1 MRYTSD
7 SYVNNVFTQIGL
19 VTLIGLGAKNAILI
33 VEFAKMKKEEGFDL
47 VKAALESAKLRLRP
61 ILMTSFAFILG
72 VIPLVTAVGAGAESR
87 KVIGL
92 SVFAGLLV
100 ATALAVCLVPVF
112 FVLIEK
118 YLVRSHTPSP
128 GGEQAAQAHAAPE
141 GGAH

>member
-1 MRYTSD
+1 
-7 SYVNNVFTQIGL
+7 
-19 VTLIGLGAKNAILI
+19 
-33 VEFAKMKKEEGFDL
+33 
-47 VKAALESAKLRLRP
+47 
-61 ILMTSFAFILG
+61 

-112 FVLIEK
+112 FVLIER
-118 YLVRSHTPSP
+118 YLVRSHPTASA
-128 GGEQAAQAHAAPE
+128 GGQEAQAHAAPE